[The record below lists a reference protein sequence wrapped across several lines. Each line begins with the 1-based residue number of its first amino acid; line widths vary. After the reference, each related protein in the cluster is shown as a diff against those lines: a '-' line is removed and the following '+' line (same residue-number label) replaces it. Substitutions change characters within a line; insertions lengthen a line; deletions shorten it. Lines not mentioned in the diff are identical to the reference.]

1 MSPIQKMKAILFP
14 TDFSDDSA
22 HAVQY
27 AAMLAVRFKS
37 KLILLNVYS
46 IALPVVSVTPMIF
59 DRENLDTFRQNEA
72 ERSLQIFTDALIEA
86 TQFDYTQIEQI
97 VAYGLVTDAIV
108 DTAKSKDVDFI
119 IMRSQGASS
128 LMDRWFGTN
137 TEKVVEAMACP
148 VWVIP
153 KNIALD
159 VPQVI
164 MYAADFEEDEALA
177 TKKVLEIA
185 QPLGASCHV
194 IHIHDNFESDSG
206 KNIKKQ
212 VNDLETT
219 FGSEDVTFKNLNS
232 EGIVESLETYVKTNK
247 PDVLALAVYEKSAL
261 SKIFNSSISQYFV
274 EDASLPMLTFK
285 KR

>member
-1 MSPIQKMKAILFP
+1 MKAILFP

-164 MYAADFEEDEALA
+164 MYAADFEEDEVTSTFEILAL
-177 TKKVLEIA
+177 A
-185 QPLGASCHV
+185 QPLGASCKV
-194 IHIHDNFESDSG
+194 IHIHEYAEEKSELPDKQMAKSLTDTFQHFDVTV
-206 KNIKKQ
+206 KNIRR
-212 VNDLETT
+212 DA
-219 FGSEDVTFKNLNS
+219 
-232 EGIVESLETYVKTNK
+232 IVQGLETYVRTHK
-247 PDVLALAVYEKSAL
+247 PDVLALAVYEKSFFSKLFSNSL
-261 SKIFNSSISQYFV
+261 SVHFIQEMK
-274 EDASLPMLTFK
+274 LPLLFFK
-285 KR
+285 KTKYV